1 MPSVPDVTKIDVRYI
16 ADLARIKLT
25 DEEAARYGA
34 QLNAVLAYVAQLR
47 ELEVAAIEPMAHA
60 TPLLNVM
67 RDDQAGAVLPR
78 DKVLANAPVTADE
91 RYIRVPP
98 VIAEDEG

>member
-1 MPSVPDVTKIDVRYI
+1 MPSVLDVSKIDVRYI
-16 ADLARIKLT
+16 ADLARLELT

-34 QLNAVLAYVAQLR
+34 QLDAVLAYVAQLR
-47 ELEVAAIEPMAHA
+47 ELDVGAIEPMAHA

-67 RDDQAGAVLPR
+67 RDDQVGTTLPR
-78 DKVLANAPVTADE
+78 DKVLANAPATADE

-98 VIAEDEG
+98 VIAEEEG